1 MNTEKKAG
9 KEPLLY
15 INQPRLEDVKGNMQV
30 TYRSSKNKLQ
40 PKQEETQTVIDNKT
54 EVREQQDGHYL
65 DELKHPFH
73 TRGVEDSGPGAVQST
88 TLETQRKSATASFRK
103 LKPFRDLTIEEKL
116 EYISASI
123 SGQVPFPC
131 EFSTGEVSVKGVIQD
146 DEGDEITVKS
156 FNGEVVRIRKNTLQ
170 TIKMIGLQ

>member
-40 PKQEETQTVIDNKT
+40 PKQGETQIVIDNKT
-54 EVREQQDGHYL
+54 TVREQQNDNYL
-65 DELKHPFH
+65 DELKNPDQE
-73 TRGVEDSGPGAVQST
+73 TGVEDSGHRAVQST
-88 TLETQRKSATASFRK
+88 TLETQRKTATASFRK

-116 EYISASI
+116 DYISASI
-123 SGQVPFPC
+123 SGKVPFPC
-131 EFSTGEVSVKGVIQD
+131 EFSNGEVSVKGVIQD

-156 FNGEVVRIRKNTLQ
+156 FNGEEVRMRKNTLQ